1 MGEPKGD
8 KMPPVL
14 ERTIRPVKN
23 SISLEIP
30 EEFGDY
36 TFRVVM
42 IPIEVEEKRKYDFS
56 DLVGKLQW
64 KGGDPVAFQRR
75 IRDEW

>member
-1 MGEPKGD
+1 
-8 KMPPVL
+8 MPPVL
-14 ERTIRPVKN
+14 ERTVKPRR
-23 SISLEIP
+23 SKISLDIP
-30 EEFGDY
+30 EEFVNF

-42 IPIEVEEKRKYDFS
+42 IPIADESAKPKFDFS
-56 DLVGKLQW
+56 QFAGKLKW